1 MSTMI
6 RYPYDPVGDNPVCK
20 VVGERYALSSINN
33 TYRCIVPEFA
43 PFYREGL
50 IIKSWPSGQTLTEGK
65 HYELGL
71 RYSQENEIATKP
83 LFGAIRF
90 MDTALNGEI
99 ELVQYQTVGAN
110 FTRGGKK
117 TLEYLVN
124 YLLDPAHVVWESVIQ
139 KLDEYPVFEH
149 GQDWHDFTNK
159 ETIATAI
166 DGITAAEVAHADK
179 VKSESIN
186 VLNARITA
194 LDALLTSTKFDQHII
209 SKANPHKA
217 GFADVDALAKNGI
230 SVDALKLYAMSLKE
244 LADHI
249 NSQGITQVDLD
260 KYLAKTD
267 DAVISKRLI
276 LKDGAAKIVNGK
288 STAEID
294 LASGDI
300 KYLFK
305 GSGNIGGDRARNHPG
320 DTAKWQAGK
329 NILRTASEGEA
340 FSKDSLFYND
350 QIVIHLG
357 NIRKHLSTINFGTV
371 YVTTGS
377 TDTAAMRGDGRKENP
392 LRVDVKFPTATDTV
406 KGIGIVATTYGQST
420 TAFIAA
426 KLLAALVRDL
436 TGYVPVTRRVG
447 NHGLDADVVI
457 TRDEVGLDVVN
468 NTSDLEKPV
477 SAQQQEVLDE
487 YANTTHSHTAQELS
501 LPIATD
507 AVYGIAYRYST
518 DIGTEHGT
526 VTPSTLK
533 RIIDAMAERA
543 KIINDALEMD
553 ALPVISLTNT
563 ATVAPKNV
571 TPPVGAPESEVWS
584 AIIGPGHLLYMN
596 RNVYA
601 GEETLVSL
609 RDVVPTGPLADRT
622 YYVYARAGELNKIKY
637 VVSAEWLATS
647 DSQLFAGTIKTNA
660 TGVIPGRLGEYQSF
674 GMFREL
680 LDHIND
686 PQAHMHGSNIKEDF
700 DLGLVENYPMAHVVQ
715 PMSAWAIT
723 NMWREAIP
731 DALSAGWFKG
741 IDSKTNSVLV
751 NTTGLTLNGSAG
763 WPLLCDDINMWDH
776 LGSDTTPPSWLGD
789 RSGYLESSVE
799 ITGLWSG
806 KSLNSSV
813 DAAINWLDVIIGTSK
828 EVSGRNVQLNCR
840 GKLYSELAGQNLA
853 KVELW
858 DVRANDVTQLMQNA
872 GIDPMQIRGTLEE
885 MGGKTPLRIS
895 VRWSEHK
902 TTKRRSIYISI
913 ELGEFRD
920 VADVTTLS
928 ISLDDM
934 EGNADRIAAFNSGK
948 IGFAVRNH
956 AIGSFSITPK
966 LLVDKKQYASA
977 NMLIEALARG
987 SGVVSLSGQTTGNY
1001 IPMPRGCT
1009 RALVMASVADWVG
1022 DPGYLMS
1029 NMNNWVWYRSGNSNT
1044 GDPASPVVFPGTD
1057 AMWQQLSGKV
1067 WSINGTTEKFQ
1078 EGIKYNYLVIGF
1090 VDVVQAKII
1099 D

>member
-20 VVGERYALSSINN
+20 VEGERYALSSINN

-71 RYSQENEIATKP
+71 KYSQENEIATKP

-90 MDTALNGEI
+90 MDTVLNGEI

-124 YLLDPAHVVWESVIQ
+124 YLLDPAHVVWEAVIQ
-139 KLDEYPVFEH
+139 KLDEYPVYEH
-149 GQDWHDFTNK
+149 SQDWHDFTNK
-159 ETIATAI
+159 ETIAAAI

-179 VKSESIN
+179 VKNESIN
-186 VLNARITA
+186 VLNARISA
-194 LDALLTSTKFDQHII
+194 LDALLTSTNFDKHII
-209 SKANPHKA
+209 NKANPHRA
-217 GFADVDALAKNGI
+217 GFADVDALAKNGVA
-230 SVDALKLYAMSLKE
+230 VDALKLYAMTLKE
-244 LADHI
+244 LADYI
-249 NSQGITQVDLD
+249 NSRGITQVDLD

-267 DAVISKRLI
+267 DAVIRNRLV

-288 STAEID
+288 SSAEID
-294 LASGDI
+294 LASGNI

-305 GSGNIGGDRARNHPG
+305 GSGNIGGDRARVHPG

-340 FSKDSLFYND
+340 FSKDSLFFND
-350 QIVIHLG
+350 QVVIHLG
-357 NIRKHLSTINFGTV
+357 NIRKHLSTIDFGTV

-377 TDTAAMRGDGRKENP
+377 TETATVRGDGRASNP
-392 LRVDVKFPTATDTV
+392 LRVDVKFPTATDAI
-406 KGIGIVATTYGQST
+406 KGIAIVAKTYGQST

-426 KLLAALVRDL
+426 KLLADLVRDL

-457 TRDEVGLDVVN
+457 TRDEVDLDFVN
-468 NTSDLEKPV
+468 NTSDMEKSV
-477 SAQQQEVLDE
+477 SQQQQSLLDE

-507 AVYGIAYRYST
+507 TVYGIAYRYST
-518 DIGTEHGT
+518 DIGTNHGT

-533 RIIDAMAERA
+533 QIVDAMSRRAE
-543 KIINDALEMD
+543 IINNALEMD
-553 ALPVISLTNT
+553 ALPVISLTNA
-563 ATVAPKNV
+563 ATISLKNE

-584 AIIGPGHLLYMN
+584 VVIGAGQLLYMN

-601 GEETLVSL
+601 GEETLVNL
-609 RDVVPTGPLADRT
+609 RDVLPTGSLADRT
-622 YYVYARAGELNKIKY
+622 FYVYALAGDLNKIKY
-637 VVSAEWLATS
+637 VVSADWMATT
-647 DSQLFAGTIKTNA
+647 DSQLFAGVIKT
-660 TGVIPGRLGEYQSF
+660 GPSRPIVGELSEYQSF

-686 PQAHMHGSNIKEDF
+686 PEAHMHGSNIKEEF
-700 DLGLVENYPMAHVVQ
+700 DLGLVENFPMAHVVQ
-715 PMSAWAIT
+715 PLSAWAIT
-723 NMWREAIP
+723 NLWRELKT

-751 NTTGLTLNGSAG
+751 NTTGLTLDGSSG

-776 LGSDTTPPSWLGD
+776 VGSETDIPHWLGD
-789 RSGYLESSVE
+789 WSDALTSSV
-799 ITGLWSG
+799 TVMGHWSG
-806 KSLNSSV
+806 KVLNSGK
-813 DAAINWLDVIIGTSK
+813 DAAVNWLDLIVGGSVDSTK
-828 EVSGRNVQLNCR
+828 RDVQLNVR
-840 GKLYSELAGQNLA
+840 AATYSADL
-853 KVELW
+853 VRTELW
-858 DVRANDVTQLMQNA
+858 DVRGNDVVRLMQNDPV
-872 GIDPMQIRGTLEE
+872 DPMQVRGLLEE
-885 MGGKTPLRIS
+885 MGGKTPFRFKVYWSIS
-895 VRWSEHK
+895 K
-902 TTKRRSIYISI
+902 TTGRRSILASF
-913 ELGEFRD
+913 EMGEYRD
-920 VADVTTLS
+920 VADVTTIHIHEENLG
-928 ISLDDM
+928 
-934 EGNADRIAAFNSGK
+934 GNADRIAAFKSGK
-948 IGFAVRNH
+948 FGVAVRNH
-956 AIGSFSITPK
+956 CIGSLSVTPK
-966 LLVDKKQYASA
+966 LLIDKKQYASA

-987 SGVVSLSGQTTGNY
+987 SGIVSLSGQTSGNY
-1001 IPMPRGCT
+1001 IPMPPGCT

-1022 DPGYLMS
+1022 DPGYIMT
-1029 NMNNWVWYRSGNSNT
+1029 NMNNWIWYRTGNSNT
-1044 GDPASPVVFPGTD
+1044 GGTESPVTFPGTD
-1057 AMWQQLSGKV
+1057 GMWQQLSGKV
-1067 WSINGTTEKFQ
+1067 WSANGATEKFQ

-1090 VDVVQAKII
+1090 VDVVQAKIK